1 MANEPKGKA
10 KAKPVAAQKAAVS
23 SRKTPAAR
31 AKPKA
36 PDDEQKY
43 VLFGALSLPDANP
56 AAGLTVVAYDQ
67 DESGQNWLGQAIT
80 DAAGSYKIPYG
91 DSDFRRSNKERRGAD
106 VFVCVFN
113 DQHDLLLTSK
123 KKNNAPAEYELNIQL
138 PVSQFVV
145 RGVVQDADGKP
156 LAKQVV
162 QAFERDLR
170 HTQLLGKVKTG
181 AGGHYRITY
190 QSADFLLGDS
200 PARRAPW
207 LIVEVLES
215 AAGKLLARQEVAKAS
230 HDQVISFTLD
240 RAPALCEWQVTHD
253 AALLR
258 LKGQGAPRIEV
269 ASHVRVD
276 ADAGRDD
283 LAPWETTTADV
294 DFIARDAELN
304 RAAVQ
309 AWADASRMTRAAVAR
324 LTDEH
329 AEHLAVLREH
339 GWPFFYGLA
348 RQHLVSDLDALLR
361 VSQASWELD
370 WNTALAANR
379 VPPLKEQQVA
389 LLLHALQLLQ
399 RLQQLDPGHPAASE
413 SGQELAQILALS
425 PLPLPRTVAL
435 DALTIVQEKGLD
447 DTAAL
452 LALTARYPDAEAPI
466 RSFVR
471 SIRVHRLAAGHQ
483 GFSRTLSGR
492 LAGTSDSIAPL
503 AQLPATEW
511 LDIAQEAGVGPGLAL
526 RTQAL
531 VETQHPLIALEAKIH
546 FGTFD
551 LPGVATGEV
560 AALLKNQ
567 PAMVENLLLGK
578 MPVTD
583 ADSPI
588 LKGLRNTGRFMRTGV
603 SIELATNLGQGGID
617 SPGKALRYGRDFIRQ
632 QFLDMPQG
640 AAQEVTDGFFDS
652 AEPLLNGG
660 KGIMLDVN
668 INRHYPHWM
677 MEEYELPLPEGA
689 RENLPSFPGFFGDL
703 DECLCRPCESM
714 LGQPAYLV
722 DLLNLLAKSSGKG
735 GNSLDVLRARRPD
748 IFKLKLNCE
757 NAEQAIQ
764 HIDIVLNILEQ
775 AAAPEAAAN
784 ADGEAIRQ
792 LAEAKLRQA
801 IYPWQL
807 PFDAGHATAT
817 AYLAKLGVSRGRLL
831 ALLPAS
837 APAHRAAEALTT
849 PIAQAGEPN
858 ADSQWALL
866 TQQRQGARLWAAYGF
881 VQVSDIGINDPA
893 SGELLTNQTVQEV
906 LTRVSFLIE
915 RTGLS
920 LEELEDALKTGFVAG
935 YEGGIQLSGRDQCK
949 TSAMRL
955 PAEAQVLEQI
965 LDRLHRF
972 VRLRAKF
979 PGWSIAQ
986 LDDAIALCGGSETT
1000 TTTDAE
1006 RAGLLVKLTTLA
1018 RLHDEFGLA
1027 LAMLLEN
1034 PLSEARLRQ
1043 ALGLSLRQFSLL
1055 KEMTGLNLSA
1065 QAVQLAGTGR
1075 LL

>member
-113 DQHDLLLTSK
+113 DQHDLLFTSK

-200 PARRAPW
+200 PAACTVAHRRGAC
-207 LIVEVLES
+207 IGC
-215 AAGKLLARQEVAKAS
+215 GKLLARQEVAKAS

-258 LKGQGAPRIEV
+258 LKGQGAPRIEA

-339 GWPFFYGLA
+339 GWPFDGLA

-399 RLQQLDPGHPAASE
+399 RLQQL
-413 SGQELAQILALS
+413 
-425 PLPLPRTVAL
+425 
-435 DALTIVQEKGLD
+435 
-447 DTAAL
+447 
-452 LALTARYPDAEAPI
+452 
-466 RSFVR
+466 
-471 SIRVHRLAAGHQ
+471 
-483 GFSRTLSGR
+483 
-492 LAGTSDSIAPL
+492 
-503 AQLPATEW
+503 
-511 LDIAQEAGVGPGLAL
+511 
-526 RTQAL
+526 
-531 VETQHPLIALEAKIH
+531 
-546 FGTFD
+546 
-551 LPGVATGEV
+551 
-560 AALLKNQ
+560 
-567 PAMVENLLLGK
+567 
-578 MPVTD
+578 
-583 ADSPI
+583 
-588 LKGLRNTGRFMRTGV
+588 
-603 SIELATNLGQGGID
+603 
-617 SPGKALRYGRDFIRQ
+617 
-632 QFLDMPQG
+632 
-640 AAQEVTDGFFDS
+640 
-652 AEPLLNGG
+652 
-660 KGIMLDVN
+660 
-668 INRHYPHWM
+668 
-677 MEEYELPLPEGA
+677 
-689 RENLPSFPGFFGDL
+689 
-703 DECLCRPCESM
+703 
-714 LGQPAYLV
+714 
-722 DLLNLLAKSSGKG
+722 
-735 GNSLDVLRARRPD
+735 
-748 IFKLKLNCE
+748 
-757 NAEQAIQ
+757 
-764 HIDIVLNILEQ
+764 
-775 AAAPEAAAN
+775 
-784 ADGEAIRQ
+784 
-792 LAEAKLRQA
+792 
-801 IYPWQL
+801 
-807 PFDAGHATAT
+807 
-817 AYLAKLGVSRGRLL
+817 
-831 ALLPAS
+831 
-837 APAHRAAEALTT
+837 
-849 PIAQAGEPN
+849 
-858 ADSQWALL
+858 
-866 TQQRQGARLWAAYGF
+866 
-881 VQVSDIGINDPA
+881 
-893 SGELLTNQTVQEV
+893 
-906 LTRVSFLIE
+906 
-915 RTGLS
+915 
-920 LEELEDALKTGFVAG
+920 
-935 YEGGIQLSGRDQCK
+935 
-949 TSAMRL
+949 
-955 PAEAQVLEQI
+955 
-965 LDRLHRF
+965 
-972 VRLRAKF
+972 
-979 PGWSIAQ
+979 
-986 LDDAIALCGGSETT
+986 
-1000 TTTDAE
+1000 
-1006 RAGLLVKLTTLA
+1006 
-1018 RLHDEFGLA
+1018 
-1027 LAMLLEN
+1027 
-1034 PLSEARLRQ
+1034 
-1043 ALGLSLRQFSLL
+1043 
-1055 KEMTGLNLSA
+1055 
-1065 QAVQLAGTGR
+1065 GTGAPR
-1075 LL
+1075 SQRIRPGTGPDLGA